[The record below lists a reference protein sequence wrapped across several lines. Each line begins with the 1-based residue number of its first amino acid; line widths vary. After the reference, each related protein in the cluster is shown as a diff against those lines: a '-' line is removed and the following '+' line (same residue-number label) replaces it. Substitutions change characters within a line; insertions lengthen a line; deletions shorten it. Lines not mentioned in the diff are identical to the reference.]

1 MVEIN
6 RDTHRQPHFQRHQ
19 RISASRLSV
28 CVCVCGQPER
38 PHANVGRVAGSQF
51 WSDLQFFGP
60 ILGQQKSSELFA
72 REREGSGSIWKL
84 EKQKNCFWKLLAWS
98 LIKKRGEQEKKFS
111 NCTIFRKFSRS
122 PWIFALL
129 FECFQIHSLHYRGEL
144 QQQTVTKS
152 PHIVYLFQ
160 FGFWLAWLNVRI
172 GVHSALSVT
181 DEAIENRPKLPA
193 QVDAHGCACVLH
205 SGR

>member
-51 WSDLQFFGP
+51 WSDLQFFCP

-72 REREGSGSIWKL
+72 RERGIRIYLETWKA
-84 EKQKNCFWKLLAWS
+84 KKLLLKAS
-98 LIKKRGEQEKKFS
+98 RLKF
-111 NCTIFRKFSRS
+111 NQKERRTRKEILQLHNLSKVSRS

>member
-111 NCTIFRKFSRS
+111 NCTIFRKFRDLREFSLS
-122 PWIFALL
+122 CSNASKFILFIIEESSNSKLL
-129 FECFQIHSLHYRGEL
+129 QNRRISCTCFNLVS
-144 QQQTVTKS
+144 
-152 PHIVYLFQ
+152 
-160 FGFWLAWLNVRI
+160 
-172 GVHSALSVT
+172 
-181 DEAIENRPKLPA
+181 D
-193 QVDAHGCACVLH
+193 
-205 SGR
+205 